1 MGRGI
6 TMSDNNKERIF
17 IKTVAEQLLPY
28 LINHEA
34 NASDYYMN
42 EN

>member
-1 MGRGI
+1 MK
-6 TMSDNNKERIF
+6 DNDKEHIF
-17 IKTVAEQLLPY
+17 IKTDAEQLLPY

>member
-1 MGRGI
+1 MR
-6 TMSDNNKERIF
+6 DNNKEHIF
-17 IKTVAEQLLPY
+17 IKTVAGQLLPY

>member
-1 MGRGI
+1 MR
-6 TMSDNNKERIF
+6 DNNKGHIF

>member
-6 TMSDNNKERIF
+6 TMSDNNKGHIF

-34 NASDYYMN
+34 KTSDYYMN
-42 EN
+42 

>member
-1 MGRGI
+1 MERE
-6 TMSDNNKERIF
+6 TRNDLFFKE
-17 IKTVAEQLLPY
+17 VAQQLLPY

>member
-6 TMSDNNKERIF
+6 TMSDNNKGHIF

>member
-6 TMSDNNKERIF
+6 TMSDTNKGHIF